1 MIKVQGLSKIYGE
14 HIAVDDISF
23 EVKEGHIY
31 GFLGPNGAGKS
42 TTMNII
48 TGYIAPTLG
57 TVEVNGYI
65 MGKDTLKAKK
75 SIGYL
80 PEIPPL
86 YPDMTV
92 KEYLSFVASIKGVA
106 KAEKEK
112 EVLRVME
119 ATDITDMAKRL
130 IKHLS
135 KGYKQRV
142 GIAQAILGNP
152 EIIILDEPTVGLDPE
167 QIIEVRTLIKSLKGE
182 HTVILSSHI
191 LSEISATCDEV
202 LVIANGRMIA
212 CDTTENL
219 LKNHKSVKTI
229 KLNVKGDKDKTE
241 EVLKKIEDLNEVKF
255 VEAKGESNIFEV
267 TSDSSKDLRED
278 ISFALSD
285 ARLLILEMNIET
297 SSLEDIYL
305 ELVKEADEQYEAE
318 MQAIREGKD
327 LDEVFGDDDDDE
339 DSEDSEDDD
348 SEVKESKKEKKAKKS
363 KKSDKES
370 EDKES
375 DDKESEDKD
384 SDKEESKDDSSK
396 EDDK

>member
-1 MIKVQGLSKIYGE
+1 MIKVQGLSKIYGD

-48 TGYIAPTLG
+48 TGYISPSDG
-57 TVEVNGYI
+57 TVEVNGYL

-86 YPDMTV
+86 YPDMNV
-92 KEYLSFVASIKGVA
+92 KEYLDFVAKIKGVA
-106 KAEKEK
+106 KDKRAEEI
-112 EVLRVME
+112 ERVLK
-119 ATDITDMAKRL
+119 ATDITDMSKRL

-152 EIIILDEPTVGLDPE
+152 EVIILDEPTVGLDPE
-167 QIIEVRTLIKSLKGE
+167 QIIEVRTLIKSLKGD

-202 LVIANGRMIA
+202 LVIANGRMVA

-219 LKNHKSVKTI
+219 LKNHKSCKKI
-229 KLNVKGDKDKTE
+229 KINVKGEKEKIE
-241 EVLKKIEDLNEVKF
+241 NVLKGIEALDEVSF
-255 VEAKGESNIFEV
+255 VEDKGESCIFEV
-267 TSDSSKDLRED
+267 TCDTDKDVREE

-285 ARLLILEMNIET
+285 ARLLILEMSEET

-305 ELVKEADEQYEAE
+305 TLVKEADEAYEAE
-318 MQAIREGKD
+318 MKAIQEGAD
-327 LDEVFGDDDDDE
+327 LDEVF
-339 DSEDSEDDD
+339 
-348 SEVKESKKEKKAKKS
+348 A
-363 KKSDKES
+363 
-370 EDKES
+370 
-375 DDKESEDKD
+375 DKD
-384 SDKEESKDDSSK
+384 SDEENSEEKNSDEDISDAKNDSNENTDGLEESADDSKEE
-396 EDDK
+396 

>member
-1 MIKVQGLSKIYGE
+1 MIKVEGLSKIYGE

-48 TGYIAPTLG
+48 TGYISPSAG
-57 TVEVNGYI
+57 TVEVNGYL
-65 MGKDTLKAKK
+65 MGRDTLKAKK

-86 YPDMTV
+86 YPDMNV
-92 KEYLSFVASIKGVA
+92 KEYLTFVAKIKGIA
-106 KAEKEK
+106 KSEREAEIN
-112 EVLRVME
+112 RVME
-119 ATDITDMAKRL
+119 ATAITDMQKRL

-152 EIIILDEPTVGLDPE
+152 KVVILDEPTVGLDPE
-167 QIIEVRTLIKSLKGE
+167 QIIEVRTLIKSLKGD

-202 LVIANGRMIA
+202 LVIANGRMVA

-219 LKNHKSVKTI
+219 LKNHKNVKNI
-229 KLNVKGDKDKTE
+229 KINVKGGKEKIE
-241 EVLKKIEDLNEVKF
+241 EVLKGIESLEEVKF
-255 VEAKGESNIFEV
+255 IEDKGESCVFEV
-267 TSDSSKDLRED
+267 SCDASKDVRED

-285 ARLLILEMNIET
+285 ARLLILEMSEET

-305 ELVKEADEQYEAE
+305 TLVKEADEAYEAE
-318 MQAIREGKD
+318 MKAIREGVD
-327 LDEVFGDDDDDE
+327 LDEVFADKDDE
-339 DSEDSEDDD
+339 DSAENGDAE
-348 SEVKESKKEKKAKKS
+348 EVKDTENI
-363 KKSDKES
+363 
-370 EDKES
+370 ES
-375 DDKESEDKD
+375 DAVDEETEV
-384 SDKEESKDDSSK
+384 SDNAEETEESDNDSK
-396 EDDK
+396 ED

>member
-14 HIAVDDISF
+14 NIAVDGISF
-23 EVKEGHIY
+23 EVSDGHIY

-48 TGYIAPTLG
+48 TGYLSPTSG
-57 TVEVNGYI
+57 TVEIDGYV

-92 KEYLSFVASIKGVA
+92 IEYLRFAASIKGVA
-106 KAEKEK
+106 KADRKQEIE
-112 EVLRVME
+112 RVMK
-119 ATDITDMAKRL
+119 AADIEDKAQRL

-142 GIAQAILGNP
+142 GIAMALLGNP
-152 EIIILDEPTVGLDPE
+152 KVIILDEPTVGLDPE
-167 QIIEVRTLIKSLKGE
+167 QIIEIRNLIKSLKGE

-202 LVIANGRMIA
+202 LVIANGRMVA

-219 LKNHKSVKTI
+219 LKNTKSVK
-229 KLNVKGDKDKTE
+229 KLNMKIKGQKEKVDA
-241 EVLKKIEDLNEVKF
+241 VLSKIEEIDSYEYIGEDENSVSF
-255 VEAKGESNIFEV
+255 VISV
-267 TSDSSKDLRED
+267 DSSKDIREKV
-278 ISFALSD
+278 SFALSD
-285 ARLLILEMNIET
+285 ERLLILEMNEET

-305 ELVKEADEQYEAE
+305 ELVKEASAQYRAE
-318 MQAIREGKD
+318 MEALESGKD
-327 LDEVFGDDDDDE
+327 LDEVFGNDNSENDE
-339 DSEDSEDDD
+339 ESANEEASDEKEAAEDESDNA
-348 SEVKESKKEKKAKKS
+348 KEA
-363 KKSDKES
+363 
-370 EDKES
+370 
-375 DDKESEDKD
+375 DDKEDK
-384 SDKEESKDDSSK
+384 
-396 EDDK
+396 

>member
-1 MIKVQGLSKIYGE
+1 MIKVEGLSKIYGE

-48 TGYIAPTLG
+48 TGYISPSAG
-57 TVEVNGYI
+57 TVEVNGYL
-65 MGKDTLKAKK
+65 MGRDTLKAKK

-86 YPDMTV
+86 YPDMNV
-92 KEYLSFVASIKGVA
+92 KEYLTFVAKIKGVA
-106 KAEKEK
+106 KSERET
-112 EVLRVME
+112 EINRVME
-119 ATDITDMAKRL
+119 ATAITDMQKRL

-142 GIAQAILGNP
+142 GIAQAILGSP
-152 EIIILDEPTVGLDPE
+152 KVIILDEPTVGLDPE
-167 QIIEVRTLIKSLKGE
+167 QIIEVRNLIKSLKGD

-202 LVIANGRMIA
+202 LVIANGRMVA

-219 LKNHKSVKTI
+219 LKNHKNVKNI
-229 KLNVKGDKDKTE
+229 KINVKGGKEKIE
-241 EVLKKIEDLNEVKF
+241 EVLKGIESLEEVKF
-255 VEAKGESNIFEV
+255 LEDKGESCVFEV
-267 TSDSSKDLRED
+267 SCDASKDVRED

-285 ARLLILEMNIET
+285 ARLLILEMSEET

-305 ELVKEADEQYEAE
+305 TLVKEADEAYEAE
-318 MQAIREGKD
+318 MKAIREGVD
-327 LDEVFGDDDDDE
+327 LDEVFADKDDE
-339 DSEDSEDDD
+339 DSAENGDAE
-348 SEVKESKKEKKAKKS
+348 EVKDTENI
-363 KKSDKES
+363 
-370 EDKES
+370 ES
-375 DDKESEDKD
+375 DAADEET
-384 SDKEESKDDSSK
+384 EESDSVSDNAEETEESDNDSK
-396 EDDK
+396 ED

>member
-1 MIKVQGLSKIYGE
+1 MIKVEGLSKIYGE

-48 TGYIAPTLG
+48 TGYISPSAG
-57 TVEVNGYI
+57 TVEVNGFV

-86 YPDMTV
+86 YPDMNV
-92 KEYLSFVASIKGVA
+92 KEYLTFVAKIKGVA
-106 KAEKEK
+106 KDKRAEEI
-112 EVLRVME
+112 ERVMK
-119 ATDITDMAKRL
+119 ATDIEDMSDRL

-142 GIAQAILGNP
+142 GIAQAILGSP
-152 EIIILDEPTVGLDPE
+152 KVIILDEPTVGLDPE
-167 QIIEVRTLIKSLKGE
+167 QIIEVRNLIKSLKGE

-202 LVIANGRMIA
+202 LVIANGRMVA

-219 LKNHKSVKTI
+219 LKNHKNVKTI
-229 KLNVKGDKDKTE
+229 KINVKGAKDKIE
-241 EVLKKIEDLNEVKF
+241 EVLKGIDSLEEVKF
-255 VEAKGESNIFEV
+255 IEDKGESCLFEV
-267 TSDSSKDLRED
+267 TCDASKDVRED

-285 ARLLILEMNIET
+285 ARLLILEMSEET
-297 SSLEDIYL
+297 STLEDIYL
-305 ELVKEADEQYEAE
+305 TLVKEADEAYEAE
-318 MQAIREGKD
+318 LKAIREGAD
-327 LDEVFGDDDDDE
+327 LDEVF
-339 DSEDSEDDD
+339 
-348 SEVKESKKEKKAKKS
+348 
-363 KKSDKES
+363 
-370 EDKES
+370 
-375 DDKESEDKD
+375 
-384 SDKEESKDDSSK
+384 SDKEEAEEAETEEKAEETEAEEEAPDDVPEESDSDSKA
-396 EDDK
+396 E

>member
-112 EVLRVME
+112 EVTRVME

-241 EVLKKIEDLNEVKF
+241 EVLKKIEDLNDVKF
-255 VEAKGESNIFEV
+255 VESKGESNIFEV

-339 DSEDSEDDD
+339 DSEDAEEDL
-348 SEVKESKKEKKAKKS
+348 EVKESKKDKKAKKS
-363 KKSDKES
+363 KKSDKDS

-375 DDKESEDKD
+375 EDKDSEGKD

>member
-112 EVLRVME
+112 EVTRVME

-241 EVLKKIEDLNEVKF
+241 EVLKKIEDLNDVKF

-339 DSEDSEDDD
+339 DSEDAEDDL
-348 SEVKESKKEKKAKKS
+348 EVKESKKEKKAKKS

-375 DDKESEDKD
+375 EDKDSEGKD

>member
-48 TGYIAPTLG
+48 TGYISPTTG

-92 KEYLSFVASIKGVA
+92 KEYLSFVAKIKGVA
-106 KAEKEK
+106 RAERED
-112 EVLRVME
+112 EINRVME

-152 EIIILDEPTVGLDPE
+152 KVVILDEPTVGLDPE
-167 QIIEVRTLIKSLKGE
+167 QIIEVRTLIKSVKGD

-191 LSEISATCDEV
+191 LSEISATCDCK
-202 LVIANGRMIA
+202 R
-212 CDTTENL
+212 
-219 LKNHKSVKTI
+219 KN
-229 KLNVKGDKDKTE
+229 DC
-241 EVLKKIEDLNEVKF
+241 
-255 VEAKGESNIFEV
+255 
-267 TSDSSKDLRED
+267 
-278 ISFALSD
+278 
-285 ARLLILEMNIET
+285 M
-297 SSLEDIYL
+297 
-305 ELVKEADEQYEAE
+305 
-318 MQAIREGKD
+318 
-327 LDEVFGDDDDDE
+327 
-339 DSEDSEDDD
+339 
-348 SEVKESKKEKKAKKS
+348 
-363 KKSDKES
+363 
-370 EDKES
+370 
-375 DDKESEDKD
+375 
-384 SDKEESKDDSSK
+384 
-396 EDDK
+396 

>member
-1 MIKVQGLSKIYGE
+1 MIKVSGLTKIYGD

-42 TTMNII
+42 TTMNIM
-48 TGYIAPTLG
+48 TGYLSATVG
-57 TVEVNGYI
+57 TVEVNGYL

-92 KEYLSFVASIKGVA
+92 REYLAFVADIKSVP
-106 KAEKEK
+106 KAEKK
-112 EVLRVME
+112 AEVERVMQ
-119 ATDITDMAKRL
+119 ATDITSMQKRL

-152 EIIILDEPTVGLDPE
+152 KIIILDEPTVGLDPE
-167 QIIEVRTLIKSLKGE
+167 QIIEVRNLIKSLKGD

-202 LVIANGRMIA
+202 LVIANGRMVA

-219 LKNHKSVKTI
+219 LKNQKSEKILKINVKGEKSKIEDVLKTI
-229 KLNVKGDKDKTE
+229 KA
-241 EVLKKIEDLNEVKF
+241 INEIKF
-255 VEAKGESNIFEV
+255 VEDKGESRVFEI
-267 TSDSSKDLRED
+267 TTDSNNDIRED
-278 ISFALSD
+278 VSFALSD
-285 ARLLILEMNIET
+285 ARLLILEMSEER

-305 ELVKEADEQYEAE
+305 TLVKEADEQYEAE
-318 MQAIREGKD
+318 MKAISEGAD
-327 LDEVFGDDDDDE
+327 LDEVFDTADIN
-339 DSEDSEDDD
+339 DSSE
-348 SEVKESKKEKKAKKS
+348 EEKKEEEKS
-363 KKSDKES
+363 S
-370 EDKES
+370 EK
-375 DDKESEDKD
+375 
-384 SDKEESKDDSSK
+384 K
-396 EDDK
+396 EDNE

>member
-1 MIKVQGLSKIYGE
+1 MPEKEMCFMIKVEGLSKIYGE

-48 TGYIAPTLG
+48 TGYISPSAG
-57 TVEVNGYI
+57 TVEVNGYL

-86 YPDMTV
+86 YPDMNV
-92 KEYLSFVASIKGVA
+92 KEYLTFVAKIKGIA
-106 KAEKEK
+106 KSEREAEIN
-112 EVLRVME
+112 RVME
-119 ATDITDMAKRL
+119 ATAITDMQKRL

-142 GIAQAILGNP
+142 GIAQAILGSP
-152 EIIILDEPTVGLDPE
+152 KVIILDEPTVGLDPE
-167 QIIEVRTLIKSLKGE
+167 QIIEVRTLIKSLKGD

-202 LVIANGRMIA
+202 LVIANGRMVA

-219 LKNHKSVKTI
+219 LKNHKNVKNI
-229 KLNVKGDKDKTE
+229 KINVKGNKEKIE
-241 EVLKKIEDLNEVKF
+241 EVLKGIESLEEVKF
-255 VEAKGESNIFEV
+255 IEDKGESSVFEV
-267 TSDSSKDLRED
+267 SCDASKDVRED

-285 ARLLILEMNIET
+285 ARLLILEMSEET

-305 ELVKEADEQYEAE
+305 TLVKEADEAYEAE
-318 MQAIREGKD
+318 MKAIREGVD
-327 LDEVFGDDDDDE
+327 LDEVFADKNDGDTE
-339 DSEDSEDDD
+339 ENGESEESSEEIENESADSDDD
-348 SEVKESKKEKKAKKS
+348 SDEEET
-363 KKSDKES
+363 E
-370 EDKES
+370 ES
-375 DDKESEDKD
+375 DND
-384 SDKEESKDDSSK
+384 SK
-396 EDDK
+396 ED

>member
-48 TGYIAPTLG
+48 TGYISPTTG

-92 KEYLSFVASIKGVA
+92 KEYLSFVAKIKGVA
-106 KAEKEK
+106 RAERED
-112 EVLRVME
+112 EINRVME

-152 EIIILDEPTVGLDPE
+152 KVVILDEPTVGLDPE
-167 QIIEVRTLIKSLKGE
+167 QIIEVRTLIKSLKGD

-202 LVIANGRMIA
+202 LMIANGRMIA

-229 KLNVKGDKDKTE
+229 KLNVKGDQDKIE
-241 EVLKKIEDLNEVKF
+241 EVLKNIEAIDEVKF
-255 VEAKGESNIFEV
+255 IENKGESNVFEV
-267 TSDSSKDLRED
+267 TCDSSKDIRED

-285 ARLLILEMNIET
+285 ARLLILELTEET

-305 ELVKEADEQYEAE
+305 DLVKEADEAYAAE
-318 MQAIREGKD
+318 LKAIAEGAD
-327 LDEVFGDDDDDE
+327 LDEVF
-339 DSEDSEDDD
+339 
-348 SEVKESKKEKKAKKS
+348 K
-363 KKSDKES
+363 DKEDEES
-370 EDKES
+370 EENTESAS
-375 DDKESEDKD
+375 DDN
-384 SDKEESKDDSSK
+384 DKEESDDDSK
-396 EDDK
+396 EA

>member
-1 MIKVQGLSKIYGE
+1 MIKVEGLSKIYGD

-48 TGYIAPTLG
+48 TGYISPSAG
-57 TVEVNGYI
+57 TVEVNGFV

-92 KEYLSFVASIKGVA
+92 KEYLTFVAKIKGVE
-106 KAEKEK
+106 KDKRAEEI
-112 EVLRVME
+112 ERVMK
-119 ATDITDMAKRL
+119 ATDIEDMSARL

-142 GIAQAILGNP
+142 GIAQAILGSP
-152 EIIILDEPTVGLDPE
+152 KVIILDEPTVGLDPE
-167 QIIEVRTLIKSLKGE
+167 QIIEVRNLIKSLKGE

-202 LVIANGRMIA
+202 LVIANGRMVA

-219 LKNHKSVKTI
+219 LKNHKNVKTI
-229 KLNVKGDKDKTE
+229 KLNVKGAKDKIE
-241 EVLKKIEDLNEVKF
+241 EVLKGIDSLDEVEFIED
-255 VEAKGESNIFEV
+255 KGESSLFEV
-267 TSDSSKDLRED
+267 TCDSSKDVRED

-285 ARLLILEMNIET
+285 ARLLILEMSEET

-305 ELVKEADEQYEAE
+305 TLVKEADEAYEAE
-318 MQAIREGKD
+318 LKAIREGTD
-327 LDEVFGDDDDDE
+327 LDEVFADKGETEEVSDTEEVSGSDE
-339 DSEDSEDDD
+339 DTAE
-348 SEVKESKKEKKAKKS
+348 
-363 KKSDKES
+363 
-370 EDKES
+370 ES
-375 DDKESEDKD
+375 DSD
-384 SDKEESKDDSSK
+384 SKEE
-396 EDDK
+396 

>member
-1 MIKVQGLSKIYGE
+1 MIKVSGLSKIYGE

-48 TGYIAPTLG
+48 TGYVSPTTG
-57 TVEVNGYI
+57 TVEVNGYV

-92 KEYLSFVASIKGVA
+92 KEYLTFVAKIKGVA
-106 KAEKEK
+106 KADREE
-112 EVLRVME
+112 EIERVMV
-119 ATDITDMAKRL
+119 ATDIKDMAKRL

-152 EIIILDEPTVGLDPE
+152 KVVILDEPTVGLDPE
-167 QIIEVRTLIKSLKGE
+167 QIIEVRTLIKSLKGD

-191 LSEISATCDEV
+191 LSEISATCDDV
-202 LVIANGRMIA
+202 LVIANGRMVA

-219 LKNHKSVKTI
+219 LKNHKSVKNI
-229 KLNVKGDKDKTE
+229 RLNVKGDQNKIE
-241 EVLKKIEDLNEVKF
+241 EVLKSIKVLDEVKF
-255 VEAKGESNIFEV
+255 IENKGEGCVFEV
-267 TSDSSKDLRED
+267 SCEASVDARED

-285 ARLLILEMNIET
+285 ARLLILELTEET

-305 ELVKEADEQYEAE
+305 ELVKEADEAYAAE
-318 MQAIREGKD
+318 MKAIAEGAD
-327 LDEVFGDDDDDE
+327 LDEVFDDN
-339 DSEDSEDDD
+339 
-348 SEVKESKKEKKAKKS
+348 
-363 KKSDKES
+363 ES
-370 EDKES
+370 EDEEKEETSDEKES
-375 DDKESEDKD
+375 GAD
-384 SDKEESKDDSSK
+384 SK
-396 EDDK
+396 ED

>member
-1 MIKVQGLSKIYGE
+1 MIKVQNLSKIYGD

-31 GFLGPNGAGKS
+31 GFLGPNGDGKS

-48 TGYIAPTLG
+48 TGYLAPTSG
-57 TVEVNGYI
+57 TVEVNGYV

-86 YPDMTV
+86 YVDMNV
-92 KEYLSFVASIKGVA
+92 KEYLTFVAKIKGVP
-106 KAEKEK
+106 KNEREAEIEK
-112 EVLRVME
+112 VMS
-119 ATDITDMAKRL
+119 ATDITDMSKRL

-152 EIIILDEPTVGLDPE
+152 EIVILDEPTVGLDPE
-167 QIIEVRTLIKSLKGE
+167 QIIEIRTLIKSLKGD

-202 LVIANGRMIA
+202 LVIANGRMVA

-219 LKNHKSVKTI
+219 LKNSKSVKTLNLNI
-229 KLNVKGDKDKTE
+229 KGEKDKIEKVLSNIE
-241 EVLKKIEDLNEVKF
+241 ELDEVEF
-255 VEAKGESNIFEV
+255 VEDKGESCLFKV
-267 TSDSSKDLRED
+267 SCDPSKDVREV

-285 ARLLILEMNIET
+285 ARLLILELTEET

-305 ELVKEADEQYEAE
+305 DLVKEADEAYAAE
-318 MQAIREGKD
+318 LKAIAEGAD
-327 LDEVFGDDDDDE
+327 LDEVF
-339 DSEDSEDDD
+339 
-348 SEVKESKKEKKAKKS
+348 K
-363 KKSDKES
+363 DKEDEES
-370 EDKES
+370 EENTESAS
-375 DDKESEDKD
+375 DDN
-384 SDKEESKDDSSK
+384 DKEESDDDSK
-396 EDDK
+396 EA

>member
-48 TGYIAPTLG
+48 TGYISPSAG
-57 TVEVNGYI
+57 TVEVNGYV

-86 YPDMTV
+86 YPDMNV
-92 KEYLSFVASIKGVA
+92 KEYLTFVAKIKGISKDERA
-106 KAEKEK
+106 QEIE
-112 EVLRVME
+112 RVMN
-119 ATDITDMAKRL
+119 ATDITDMSGRL

-142 GIAQAILGNP
+142 GIAQAILGSP
-152 EIIILDEPTVGLDPE
+152 EVIILDEPTVGLDPE
-167 QIIEVRTLIKSLKGE
+167 QIIEVRNLIKSFKGE

-202 LVIANGRMIA
+202 LVIANGRMVA

-219 LKNHKSVKTI
+219 LKNHKNVKTI
-229 KLNVKGDKDKTE
+229 KINVKGEKDRIE
-241 EVLKKIEDLNEVKF
+241 EVLKRIESIEEVKF
-255 VEAKGESNIFEV
+255 IEDKGESSLFEV
-267 TSDSSKDLRED
+267 TCDPSKDIRED
-278 ISFALSD
+278 VSFALSD
-285 ARLLILEMNIET
+285 ARLLILEMSEET

-305 ELVKEADEQYEAE
+305 TLVKEADEAYEAE
-318 MQAIREGKD
+318 LKAIREGAS
-327 LDEVFGDDDDDE
+327 LDEVFAEKDE
-339 DSEDSEDDD
+339 AE
-348 SEVKESKKEKKAKKS
+348 
-363 KKSDKES
+363 ES
-370 EDKES
+370 EEAEEAEEVEETE
-375 DDKESEDKD
+375 ESEEAEEAEEDAVN
-384 SDKEESKDDSSK
+384 EESVSDSR
-396 EDDK
+396 EE

>member
-48 TGYIAPTLG
+48 TGYITPTTG
-57 TVEVNGYI
+57 TVEVNGYL

-86 YPDMTV
+86 YPDMNV
-92 KEYLSFVASIKGVA
+92 KEYLAFVAKIKGVPR
-106 KAEKEK
+106 AEREA
-112 EVLRVME
+112 EINRVMA

-152 EIIILDEPTVGLDPE
+152 KVVILDEPTVGLDPE

-202 LVIANGRMIA
+202 LMIANGRMIA

-219 LKNHKSVKTI
+219 LKNHKAVKTI
-229 KLNVKGDKDKTE
+229 KLNVKGDKEKIE
-241 EVLKKIEDLNEVKF
+241 EVLKKIDVVDEVKF
-255 VEAKGESNIFEV
+255 IENKGESSVFEV
-267 TSDSSKDLRED
+267 SCDSSKDVRED

-285 ARLLILEMNIET
+285 ARLLILELTEET

-305 ELVKEADEQYEAE
+305 ELVKEADEAYEAE
-318 MQAIREGKD
+318 MKAIAEGAD
-327 LDEVFGDDDDDE
+327 LDEVFSDKEDEEKSDDAK
-339 DSEDSEDDD
+339 SEDSKDNDEKESADD
-348 SEVKESKKEKKAKKS
+348 SKEA
-363 KKSDKES
+363 
-370 EDKES
+370 
-375 DDKESEDKD
+375 
-384 SDKEESKDDSSK
+384 
-396 EDDK
+396 

>member
-1 MIKVQGLSKIYGE
+1 MPEKEMCFMIKVEGLSKIYGE

-48 TGYIAPTLG
+48 TGYISPSAG
-57 TVEVNGYI
+57 TVEVNGYL

-86 YPDMTV
+86 YPDMNV
-92 KEYLSFVASIKGVA
+92 KEYLTFVAKIKGIA
-106 KAEKEK
+106 KSEREAEIS
-112 EVLRVME
+112 RVME
-119 ATDITDMAKRL
+119 ATAITDMQKRL

-142 GIAQAILGNP
+142 GIAQAILGSP
-152 EIIILDEPTVGLDPE
+152 KVIILDEPTVGLDPE
-167 QIIEVRTLIKSLKGE
+167 QIIEVRTLIKSLKGD

-202 LVIANGRMIA
+202 LVIANGRMVA

-219 LKNHKSVKTI
+219 LKNHKNVKNI
-229 KLNVKGDKDKTE
+229 KINVKGDKEKIE
-241 EVLKKIEDLNEVKF
+241 EVLKGIESLEEVKF
-255 VEAKGESNIFEV
+255 IEDKGESSVFDV
-267 TSDSSKDLRED
+267 SCDASKDVRED

-285 ARLLILEMNIET
+285 ARLLILEMSEET

-305 ELVKEADEQYEAE
+305 TLVKEADEAYEAE
-318 MQAIREGKD
+318 MKAIREGVD
-327 LDEVFGDDDDDE
+327 LDEVFADKNDGDTE
-339 DSEDSEDDD
+339 ENGESEESSEEIENESAGSEDD
-348 SEVKESKKEKKAKKS
+348 
-363 KKSDKES
+363 SDNEA
-370 EDKES
+370 ETEES
-375 DDKESEDKD
+375 DND
-384 SDKEESKDDSSK
+384 SK
-396 EDDK
+396 ED

>member
-1 MIKVQGLSKIYGE
+1 MIKVSGLTKIYGD

-42 TTMNII
+42 TTMNIM
-48 TGYIAPTLG
+48 TGYLSATVG
-57 TVEVNGYI
+57 TVEVNGYL

-92 KEYLSFVASIKGVA
+92 REYLAFVADIKSVP
-106 KAEKEK
+106 KAEKK
-112 EVLRVME
+112 AEVERVMQ
-119 ATDITDMAKRL
+119 ATDITSMQKRL

-152 EIIILDEPTVGLDPE
+152 KIIILDEPTVGLDPE
-167 QIIEVRTLIKSLKGE
+167 QIIEVRNLIKSLKGD

-202 LVIANGRMIA
+202 LVIANGRMVA

-219 LKNHKSVKTI
+219 LKNQKSEKILKINVKGEKSKIEDVLKTI
-229 KLNVKGDKDKTE
+229 KA
-241 EVLKKIEDLNEVKF
+241 INEIKF
-255 VEAKGESNIFEV
+255 VEDKGESRVFEI
-267 TSDSSKDLRED
+267 TTDSNNDIRED
-278 ISFALSD
+278 VSFALSD
-285 ARLLILEMNIET
+285 ARLLILEMSEER

-305 ELVKEADEQYEAE
+305 TLVKEADEQYEAE
-318 MQAIREGKD
+318 MKAISEGAD
-327 LDEVFGDDDDDE
+327 LDEVFDTADKN
-339 DSEDSEDDD
+339 DSFEE
-348 SEVKESKKEKKAKKS
+348 EKKEEKS
-363 KKSDKES
+363 S
-370 EDKES
+370 EK
-375 DDKESEDKD
+375 
-384 SDKEESKDDSSK
+384 K
-396 EDDK
+396 EDNE